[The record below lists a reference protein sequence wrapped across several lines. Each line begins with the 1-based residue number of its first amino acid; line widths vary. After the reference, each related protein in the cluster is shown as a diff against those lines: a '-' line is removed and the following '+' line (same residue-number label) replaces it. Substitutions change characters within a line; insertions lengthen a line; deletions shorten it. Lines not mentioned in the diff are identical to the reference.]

1 MISNESFLGK
11 NLILKSIRKN
21 NIMENN
27 KNQIKQYAIDTFEA
41 EAAAVRNLSNLLT
54 DDFAKAVEAILKCT
68 GKVVVTGMGK
78 SGIIGKKIAATLA
91 STGTPSFF
99 LHPGEAY
106 HGDLGMIS
114 SNDIVLAIA
123 NSGQTDEILRLIPFM
138 QNNGNTIIAMT
149 GNPESTLA
157 KNAHLNLNI
166 AVEREACPLNLAPT
180 SSTTAMLVM
189 GDALAIALMKVRG
202 FRAEDYA
209 VFHPGGS
216 LGRRLL
222 TRVKDVMRKDALCVP
237 KTMTLGDVIIAIS
250 DARLGIAAVVEDGK
264 LIGVITDGDVRRA
277 MAKYKERFFSIQ
289 AEEIMS
295 RTPKTIS
302 PEARITAAEE
312 MMRVHKIHS
321 IIVTDDNSA
330 VVGVVE
336 FFNVSVLG

>member
-1 MISNESFLGK
+1 
-11 NLILKSIRKN
+11 
-21 NIMENN
+21 MEND

-138 QNNGNTIIAMT
+138 QNNGKTIIAKN

-166 AVEREACPLNLAPT
+166 AGEREACPLHLAPT
-180 SSTTAMLVM
+180 SATTAMLVM

>member
-1 MISNESFLGK
+1 
-11 NLILKSIRKN
+11 
-21 NIMENN
+21 MEND
-27 KNQIKQYAIDTFEA
+27 KNQIKQYAIDMFEA